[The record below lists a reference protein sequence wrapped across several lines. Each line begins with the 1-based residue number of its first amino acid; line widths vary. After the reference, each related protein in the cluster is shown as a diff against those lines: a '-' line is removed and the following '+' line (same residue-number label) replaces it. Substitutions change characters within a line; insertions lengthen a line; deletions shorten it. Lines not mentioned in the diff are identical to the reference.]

1 MKNIGEGG
9 GGKSL
14 APHHR
19 MLHVASPSPIPSLV
33 CHTSRHHGGVG
44 RAGATR
50 FGGQDRH
57 DRDRKYLKMRG
68 YFARRFWRVGFVA
81 QSVLGG
87 WWILPFSAQP
97 RGETKR

>member
-33 CHTSRHHGGVG
+33 CHTSRHHGRVG

-57 DRDRKYLKMRG
+57 DRDRKYLKTRG
-68 YFARRFWRVGFVA
+68 YFARRFGRVGFVA
-81 QSVLGG
+81 PSGLAGG
-87 WWILPFSAQP
+87 WLPLSPGAAP
-97 RGETKR
+97 EDT